1 MRWSRNSR
9 SMDRPAPVGQRGMA
23 VAMIMVVLGALMLIG
38 AVGAGLLSANLRTAG
53 AQRIAARALYCA
65 EAGLA
70 AGRTF
75 FLANAGMVNAI
86 LQCNAGQAACPTG
99 YPVRGSAA
107 SDGSASFEVTISD
120 NYDELPPQQGNPLQD
135 ADLIVILTSRCTD
148 AALPPRV
155 ISQHVSFDTS
165 QISDY
170 RAQSGF
176 GRANAGNQN

>member
-1 MRWSRNSR
+1 
-9 SMDRPAPVGQRGMA
+9 MA

-38 AVGAGLLSANLRTAG
+38 AVGAGLLSANLRSAG
-53 AQRIAARALYCA
+53 TQRTAARALYCA

-70 AGRTF
+70 LGRAY
-75 FLANAGMVNAI
+75 FLANVGLLNTI
-86 LQCNAGQAACPTG
+86 LQCNAGQAACPQG

-107 SDGSASFEVTISD
+107 TDGSAGFEVTITD

-135 ADLIVILTSRCTD
+135 ADLTVVLTSRCTD
-148 AALPPRV
+148 ADLPPRV
-155 ISQHVSFDTS
+155 ISQHVSFDFN

-170 RAQSGF
+170 RAQSGY